1 MGTGA
6 ARENDIIA
14 KAITRLKKRIVESI

>member
-6 ARENDIIA
+6 ARESETIA
-14 KAITRLKKRIVESI
+14 KAITRLKRRIVEGI